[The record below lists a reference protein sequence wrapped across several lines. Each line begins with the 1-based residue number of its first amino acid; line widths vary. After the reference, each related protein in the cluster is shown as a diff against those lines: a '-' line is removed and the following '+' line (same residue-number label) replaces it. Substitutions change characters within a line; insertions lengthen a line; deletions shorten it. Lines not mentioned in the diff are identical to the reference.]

1 MKTFQIDI
9 NGNGYLE
16 LNELRNALKLVG
28 IDIPGYE
35 ARLLEEKFKSSDK
48 DKNGKLTLEEFE
60 QVIKF
65 V

>member
-1 MKTFQIDI
+1 MDT

-35 ARLLEEKFKSSDK
+35 ARLLEERFKNQDK
-48 DKNGKLTLEEFE
+48 DKNGKLSLDEFE
-60 QVIKF
+60 KVY
-65 V
+65 